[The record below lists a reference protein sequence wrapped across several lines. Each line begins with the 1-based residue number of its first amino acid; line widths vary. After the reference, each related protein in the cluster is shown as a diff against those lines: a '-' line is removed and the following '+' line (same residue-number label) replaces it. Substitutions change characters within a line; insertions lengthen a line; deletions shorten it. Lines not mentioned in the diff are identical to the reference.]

1 MISTASSVPSAS
13 RPLELNLK
21 REQNPRY
28 GHHNGLILCLQ
39 RPMHGA
45 LLEGTYESFGADND
59 LHIVGL
65 VGANEF
71 LVTRATAFCA
81 D

>member
-1 MISTASSVPSAS
+1 
-13 RPLELNLK
+13 
-21 REQNPRY
+21 
-28 GHHNGLILCLQ
+28 
-39 RPMHGA
+39 MHGA

-71 LVTRATAFCA
+71 LVTTKSDGILCRLAS
-81 D
+81 